1 MNQTSVQIDP
11 KSVAGVLLR
20 EHDTPQ
26 QALKYAKR
34 MAKECTNSVM
44 AQEYADAAR
53 QLKTVT
59 EQGEGAR

>member
-1 MNQTSVQIDP
+1 MNQASLEIDP

-34 MAKECTNSVM
+34 MAKECTNPVM
-44 AQEYADAAR
+44 ASEYVEAAG
-53 QLKTVT
+53 QLKRHI
-59 EQGEGAR
+59 EEASK